1 MSPSRSNRDANA
13 LPGKKESGTA
23 RVTLS
28 VDPHLLRAVDHTAE
42 RTERSR
48 SAVFEDALL
57 LWYEKMQEEADR
69 AFYSKES
76 EDPAVQSWD
85 SVITKAAGHLW
96 DD

>member
-1 MSPSRSNRDANA
+1 
-13 LPGKKESGTA
+13 
-23 RVTLS
+23 
-28 VDPHLLRAVDHTAE
+28 LLQAVDRTAE
-42 RTERSR
+42 QTERSR

-76 EDPAVQSWD
+76 EDPAVQNWEQ
-85 SVITKAAGHLW
+85 VTAKAAGHLW